1 MAIVQLT
8 YFRLS
13 FISKIVHEVQCTF
26 IKEASKYTF
35 TDTVVSFSLMLSHGQ
50 AHSLYGQ
57 AVIMHVSCTNG
68 GALFQLSLTV
78 YSVVRDG

>member
-26 IKEASKYTF
+26 IKEASEYTF

-57 AVIMHVSCTNG
+57 AVIMACLLHKWRCFISAVAHCIFC
-68 GALFQLSLTV
+68 GA
-78 YSVVRDG
+78 